1 MDWSVTMP
9 EEEGILESCKTRG
22 RQRPV
27 YAQEQ
32 VGYFAIS
39 VGRNMAIKAAAV
51 T

>member
-1 MDWSVTMP
+1 MP

-27 YAQEQ
+27 HKSMLATST
-32 VGYFAIS
+32 IS